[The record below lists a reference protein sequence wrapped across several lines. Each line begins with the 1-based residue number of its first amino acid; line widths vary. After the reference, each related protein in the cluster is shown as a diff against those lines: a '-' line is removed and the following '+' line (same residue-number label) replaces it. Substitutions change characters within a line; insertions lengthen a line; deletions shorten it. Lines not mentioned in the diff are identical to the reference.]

1 MRPAPGVLAFTMLAS
16 SAFGVSHAHVADPA
30 WVTVTRVIDGD
41 TIDAVSG
48 GRIRLL
54 GIDAPELG
62 GRYEHDA
69 PFAREARDRLA
80 GLVLRRSVRLEFD
93 QERRDDY
100 GRSLAYVLTGDGV
113 VVNTILVR
121 DGLARVSARRR
132 LARLDELQRAEDEA
146 RRWRRGLWGS
156 PPPAGGNEVRVP
168 RAPALRSGTAPTRH
182 CEGTT
187 ADGRPCRRRVPDGQR
202 YCWQHREKGG
212 VARARPRGA
221 TARGPA
227 AADLYDTK
235 FAFITADARLPGP
248 ELAPFPRRVDGRLRR
263 NDAHGSAGPRD
274 PRALGCPRRPRRAAT
289 GTLWKVKL
297 GPEAQAETVATRLA
311 WAMGYFAEGAYYRK
325 QFEVRNLPALSRGRE
340 SQAGRTI
347 TRARFER
354 VPGGDTG
361 SIRWDWAWNPF
372 VGSRELEGLKVLMML
387 LAYYDARAG
396 NNRIELRHEPGG
408 RLVARYLVSDL
419 GATPGAVGGM
429 GGRRSK
435 NDLGDFARAPF
446 VTGVD
451 GGLVTFAYRTRP
463 TGVATLMAVI
473 YPPYFMGEVKKQRDM
488 NGVPLR
494 TARWIGDRLTRLT
507 ERQWTVMF
515 DAADYDAAIARGYIE
530 ALRGRVAQLQALK

>member
-1 MRPAPGVLAFTMLAS
+1 MRAYQVQSWLLFLVVWTGACAGTTRTVAQAHAIPVLSVARGDPAAL
-16 SAFGVSHAHVADPA
+16 HVADGPA
-30 WVTVTRVIDGD
+30 
-41 TIDAVSG
+41 
-48 GRIRLL
+48 
-54 GIDAPELG
+54 
-62 GRYEHDA
+62 
-69 PFAREARDRLA
+69 
-80 GLVLRRSVRLEFD
+80 VR
-93 QERRDDY
+93 
-100 GRSLAYVLTGDGV
+100 
-113 VVNTILVR
+113 
-121 DGLARVSARRR
+121 
-132 LARLDELQRAEDEA
+132 RAE
-146 RRWRRGLWGS
+146 
-156 PPPAGGNEVRVP
+156 
-168 RAPALRSGTAPTRH
+168 
-182 CEGTT
+182 
-187 ADGRPCRRRVPDGQR
+187 
-202 YCWQHREKGG
+202 
-212 VARARPRGA
+212 
-221 TARGPA
+221 
-227 AADLYDTK
+227 
-235 FAFITADARLPGP
+235 
-248 ELAPFPRRVDGRLRR
+248 
-263 NDAHGSAGPRD
+263 PRD
-274 PRALGCPRRPRRAAT
+274 PLTFVEEDLDGDSPKFVVRDAT

-387 LAYYDARAG
+387 LANYDARAG
-396 NNRIELRHEPGG
+396 NNGIELCHEPGG

-419 GATPGAVGGM
+419 GATLGAVGGM

-488 NGVPLR
+488 NGVLCER
-494 TARWIGDRLTRLT
+494 RAGSAIG
-507 ERQWTVMF
+507 
-515 DAADYDAAIARGYIE
+515 
-530 ALRGRVAQLQALK
+530 